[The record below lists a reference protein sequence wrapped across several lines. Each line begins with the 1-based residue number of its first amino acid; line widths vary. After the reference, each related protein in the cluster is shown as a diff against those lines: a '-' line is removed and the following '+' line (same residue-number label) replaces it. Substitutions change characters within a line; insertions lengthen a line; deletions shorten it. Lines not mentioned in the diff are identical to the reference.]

1 MFRAAEERERAD
13 MIEKDRQLAIW
24 TQAKLP
30 TTEMPKIHL
39 DRLFL

>member
-30 TTEMPKIHL
+30 TTEML